1 MPDDGEEFL
10 WGESEVG
17 VGVHA
22 DFEDLVQELEFVL
35 LETVV

>member
-1 MPDDGEEFL
+1 MPDDGEELL

-22 DFEDLVQELEFVL
+22 DFEDLVQELESVS
-35 LETVV
+35 LEAVV